1 MRESRLSIGALRST
15 FRLRLIVICAAAAL
29 ATGCA
34 LPKPETLVSP
44 TPMQGNS
51 GKFLNPYLADGTLT
65 PWAKKGV
72 NSNRAATGV
81 GAFAAGM
88 AIDVFSPVG
97 GGDIAEGVAK
107 QHAAI
112 GAAGGKKYM
121 KSTSDSSFKR
131 RQDFAVF
138 IYANHST
145 KTYYKKKLLP
155 LLNEIYPGLEE
166 HYYNDI
172 SKAKKKPKT
181 SKKPETAPIARAER
195 SLHFL
200 PVLTPPHLDL
210 QRHGDVQLP
219 PGVHHLLANDFCV

>member
-1 MRESRLSIGALRST
+1 MRESCLCVSAFTAAFGRHMLLICGAC
-15 FRLRLIVICAAAAL
+15 IL
-29 ATGCA
+29 AMGCA

-72 NSNRAATGV
+72 NSNRAATGM
-81 GAFAAGM
+81 GAFAAGV
-88 AIDVFSPVG
+88 AIDTFSPVG
-97 GGDIAEGVAK
+97 GGDIAEVVAK
-107 QHAAI
+107 QQAAI
-112 GAAGGKKYM
+112 GAAGGKTYM

-166 HYYNDI
+166 HYYGDLT
-172 SKAKKKPKT
+172 KAKKKPKT
-181 SKKPETAPIARAER
+181 STKPETAPVARAER

-200 PVLTPPHLDL
+200 PVLPPTHLDL
-210 QRHGDVQLP
+210 QWHGDVQLP
-219 PGVHHLLANDFCV
+219 PCVHHLLANDVCV